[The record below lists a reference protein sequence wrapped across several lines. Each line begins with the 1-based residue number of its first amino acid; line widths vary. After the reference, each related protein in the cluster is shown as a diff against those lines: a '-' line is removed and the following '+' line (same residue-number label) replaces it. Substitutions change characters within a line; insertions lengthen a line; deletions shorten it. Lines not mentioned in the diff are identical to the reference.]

1 MAFSFNWAGL
11 VAPQVSPI
19 KDELDLNAMG
29 AALGKG
35 LRGYRN
41 RVAAEEYADALDRYR
56 QAGAADKAAAGKRA
70 QEILAEIGRLE
81 QENSQLAAVIE
92 TPEQAQVQEPE
103 PPQPVVFDP
112 AGATPEQIKEIQGL
126 IGTKADGVWGPKS
139 QAAYDL
145 FTSNVNKFRELGY

>member
-11 VAPQVSPI
+11 QAPRMDPI
-19 KDELDLNAMG
+19 KDEVDLNAMG
-29 AALGKG
+29 AAVGKG
-35 LRGYRN
+35 LRGYRD
-41 RVAAEEYADALDRYR
+41 RVAAEGYADALDRYR
-56 QAGAADKAAAGKRA
+56 KAGAADKAAAGKRA
-70 QEILAEIGRLE
+70 QEIIAEIGRLE

-92 TPEQAQVQEPE
+92 TPEPAPEQEPV
-103 PPQPVVFDP
+103 QPVVFDP